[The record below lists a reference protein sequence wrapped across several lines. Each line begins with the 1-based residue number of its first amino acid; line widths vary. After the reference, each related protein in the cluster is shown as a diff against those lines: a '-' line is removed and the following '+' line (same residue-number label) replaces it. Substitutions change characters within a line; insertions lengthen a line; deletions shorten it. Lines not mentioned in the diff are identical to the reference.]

1 MLRSM
6 QGDMRDCLNVPGS
19 LPRSSGGTRAN
30 GMFDLEPPQ
39 TALGECMDVIDLPV
53 QMARDQI
60 EQSLRAKMASIKV

>member
-1 MLRSM
+1 
-6 QGDMRDCLNVPGS
+6 LNVPGS

-39 TALGECMDVIDLPV
+39 TALGECMVQDVIDLPV